1 MVGTGI
7 LKPGDKALDFTL
19 VEAATGLLLG
29 PANFTGKQN
38 IVLLFYRGMW

>member
-1 MVGTGI
+1 MGTGI

-19 VEAATGLLLG
+19 VEADSGQLSG
-29 PANFTGKQN
+29 PKDFAGKQS